1 MEDFMLGK
9 APSLR
14 LYPTQEKKKN
24 PQNEAFLSQN
34 SFVNCMSCMGFSF
47 HEPCE
52 LPCQMPT

>member
-1 MEDFMLGK
+1 MEVFMLGK
-9 APSLR
+9 AHSLR
-14 LYPTQEKKKN
+14 LYPTQKKF
-24 PQNEAFLSQN
+24 PQNEAFLSQK